1 LLTSARFILLE
12 EDIEITSLAGH
23 NKFTKEVK
31 IMRKL
36 VILSALIFSVSVFVY
51 TQAHREYDP
60 FTRQSIIQSNSA
72 EEFYKRNSWEQ
83 PCLMVSIK
91 FKGKYLLQNPIVDG
105 IFVSSSGY
113 WKYLKYH
120 DLLFFADGE
129 SVKILSKAVHEGI
142 VRRLSWDE
150 LPAGVSEYIPFKM
163 EWKEFLKLANANKV
177 EFKLG
182 VNKFVLRP
190 EEVSDLKAFT
200 KEVLKILKLR
210 R

>member
-1 LLTSARFILLE
+1 
-12 EDIEITSLAGH
+12 
-23 NKFTKEVK
+23 
-31 IMRKL
+31 
-36 VILSALIFSVSVFVY
+36 
-51 TQAHREYDP
+51 
-60 FTRQSIIQSNSA
+60 
-72 EEFYKRNSWEQ
+72 
-83 PCLMVSIK
+83 MVSIK
-91 FKGKYLLQNPIVDG
+91 FKGKYLLQNPIVES

-120 DLLFFADGE
+120 GLLFFADGE
-129 SVKILSKAVHEGI
+129 SVKILGKAIHGGI

-150 LPAGVSEYIPFKM
+150 LPAGVSEYITFKI
-163 EWKEFLKLANANKV
+163 EWKEFLKLVNANKV

-182 VNKFVLRP
+182 VNKFVLQP